1 MSPDDSEDPLL
12 RKLTQKLEE
21 TVSIAARLYLEL
33 VRSALQLVTRRRA
46 TE

>member
-1 MSPDDSEDPLL
+1 MSPDDSEDPL
-12 RKLTQKLEE
+12 RKLTRKLEE
-21 TVSIAARLYLEL
+21 TISTAARLYLEL